1 MEKKSMKDM
10 GVRERNIASCLL
22 KAVILLLVL
31 SHPSVSS
38 GAGWT
43 VVPVTQ
49 AGEVTIENSNTRLVL
64 QNDIIAA
71 GSGVGFVAGRANI
84 RNVELDLNGHT
95 IFFGMQE
102 RLLPE
107 GVILLTYAGKK
118 PDDKQPDRN
127 IGVHGIYSVRDPR
140 FIYEASNF
148 ADQRWVQGISS
159 VRIYSS
165 RPGGR
170 IVQGSGNAAYS
181 SAIYLQ
187 GHRNVTIG
195 GDPGSQL
202 ELEVTGADSYGIGT
216 GGCSAVSISY
226 LKITQTGRHVSNRH
240 QIIAAIS
247 LGKGLVKKGDP
258 DGTVY
263 SEVHHTEL
271 TGSPQSGIKTAGYAR
286 IHDNLIRQNAVVTN
300 CYGVQGWGSH
310 HVEVYNNRIVPEN
323 GRGIHLSERTEGWYV
338 HDNLVVVHENTNE
351 EYGSKYQVHGI
362 KVEDV
367 VAGRVENNRVIAIT
381 RGKTAAHA
389 FDINVNAS
397 AKVEVKG
404 NSFIGVKRNGDEA
417 RACAVSLLAGN
428 GTGVEFSGNRLYS
441 NDAVVQV
448 GPYTTAAFNL
458 YGNEVAPLPDS
469 QEFSPVQSNSPA
481 FVYFRS
487 NNKPLGLISFVDTV
501 FSGVDYVTSRAEAC
515 NVVSNEYAVAR
526 STPFRLHGAGMQV
539 AGASVRMECFE
550 GRHVVEGVAGKDG
563 TLTLAVPI
571 YRKIWEKSPG
581 AVVCL
586 PAERDWKGVEASR
599 VAFSV
604 LLNGTWHPAKLS
616 GPLVPGE
623 LAVLE
628 VEAGGGVVQ

>member
-1 MEKKSMKDM
+1 MKDT
-10 GVRERNIASCLL
+10 GVRARNITFCLL
-22 KAVILLLVL
+22 SAVILLLVL
-31 SHPSVSS
+31 SLPSVSS

-43 VVPVTQ
+43 VVPVTE
-49 AGEVTIENSNTRLVL
+49 AGEVTIESSNTRLVL
-64 QNDIIAA
+64 LNDIIAA
-71 GSGVGFVAGRANI
+71 GSGVGFVAGRGNI

-170 IVQGSGNAAYS
+170 IVQGAGNAAYS

-187 GHRNVTIG
+187 GHSNVTIG
-195 GDPGSQL
+195 GDPGSPL

-226 LKITQTGRHVSNRH
+226 LKITQTGRHVTNRH

-247 LGKGLVKKGDP
+247 LGKGLVKKGEP

-286 IHDNLIRQNAVVTN
+286 IHDNIIRQNAVVTN
-300 CYGVQGWGSH
+300 CYGVQGWGAH
-310 HVEVYNNRIVPEN
+310 HVEVYNNRILPEN

-338 HDNLVVVHENTNE
+338 HDNFVIVHEDTNE

-389 FDINVNAS
+389 FDINVNVA
-397 AKVEVKG
+397 ARVVVKG
-404 NSFIGVKRNGDEA
+404 NSFIGVKRDGDEA

-448 GPYTTAAFNL
+448 GPYTAAAFRL
-458 YGNEVAPLPDS
+458 QGDEVAPLPDS
-469 QEFSPVQSNSPA
+469 QEFPAVQNNSPA
-481 FVYFRS
+481 LVYFRS
-487 NNKPLGLISFVDTV
+487 NDRPLGVISFVDTA
-501 FSGVDYVTSRAEAC
+501 FSGVDYRASRAEAC
-515 NVVSNEYAVAR
+515 NVLSNEYVVAR
-526 STPFRLHGAGMQV
+526 STPFRLQGGGTSF
-539 AGASVRMECFE
+539 AGAPVRMECFDKE
-550 GRHVVEGVAGKDG
+550 HVVDG
-563 TLTLAVPI
+563 TAGEGGTVVLAVPL

-581 AVVCL
+581 AVVCM
-586 PAERDWKGVEASR
+586 PAERDWKGIDAGS

-604 LLNGTWHPAKLS
+604 LLNGTWHPARLS
-616 GPLVPGE
+616 GTLVPGE
-623 LAVLE
+623 PATLE
-628 VEAGGGVVQ
+628 VEAGGGVGQ

>member
-1 MEKKSMKDM
+1 MEGKDM
-10 GVRERNIASCLL
+10 MDTGVRALHITTCLL
-22 KAVILLLVL
+22 TAAIMLVL
-31 SHPSVSS
+31 SLPSVSE
-38 GAGWT
+38 GADWT
-43 VVPVTQ
+43 VVPVTE
-49 AGEVTIENSNTRLVL
+49 AGEVTIESSNTRLVL
-64 QNDIIAA
+64 QNDITAI

-84 RNVELDLNGHT
+84 RNVEIDLNGHT
-95 IFFGMQE
+95 IFFGTQE
-102 RLLPE
+102 RPLPD
-107 GVILLTYAGKK
+107 GVVLLTYNGKK
-118 PDDKQPDRN
+118 PDAKQPDRN

-140 FIYEASNF
+140 YIYEASSF

-170 IVQGSGNAAYS
+170 VVQGAGNAAYS

-195 GDPGSQL
+195 GDPGSPL
-202 ELEVTGADSYGIGT
+202 ELEVSGADSYGIGA
-216 GGCSAVSISY
+216 GGCTAVSISY

-271 TGSPQSGIKTAGYAR
+271 IGSPQSGIKTAGYAR
-286 IHDNLIRQNAVVTN
+286 IHDNIIRQNAVVTN
-300 CYGVQGWGSH
+300 CYGVQGWESH
-310 HVEVYNNRIVPEN
+310 DVEVYDNRILPDN
-323 GRGIHLSERTEGWYV
+323 GRGIHLSERTENWYV

-381 RGKTAAHA
+381 RGKTSAHA
-389 FDINVNAS
+389 FDINIKPTANV
-397 AKVEVKG
+397 VVKG
-404 NSFIGVKRNGDEA
+404 NSFIGVKRDEDDA
-417 RACAVSLLAGN
+417 RACAVSLLAGD

-448 GPYTTAAFNL
+448 GPYTTAAFRL
-458 YGNEVAPLPDS
+458 QGNEVAPLPDS
-469 QEFSPVQSNSPA
+469 QEFPPVQSNSPA

-501 FSGVDYVTSRAEAC
+501 FSGVDYAASRAEAC
-515 NVVSNEYAVAR
+515 NVVSKEYVVAR
-526 STPFRLHGAGMQV
+526 STSFRLQGAGTQA
-539 AGASVRMECFE
+539 AGASVRMECFD
-550 GRHVVEGVAGKDG
+550 GGHVVEGVAGKDG
-563 TLTLAVPI
+563 ALTLAVPT

-586 PAERDWKGVEASR
+586 PAERDWKGIEAAR

-604 LLNGTWHPAKLS
+604 LLNGTWRPAKLS
-616 GPLVPGE
+616 GSLVPGE
-623 LAVLE
+623 PAVLD
-628 VEAGGGVVQ
+628 VDVNGGVGQ